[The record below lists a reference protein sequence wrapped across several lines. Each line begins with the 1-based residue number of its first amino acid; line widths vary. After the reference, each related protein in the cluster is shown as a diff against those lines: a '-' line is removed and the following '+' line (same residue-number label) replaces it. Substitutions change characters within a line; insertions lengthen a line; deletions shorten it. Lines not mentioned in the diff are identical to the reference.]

1 MAITKRVGGAL
12 VTAVAAVAVIG
23 LSATPAMASTTL
35 TVHVTGGGSITAK
48 TGTSSKDTTVLTD
61 NGVSVTCMPS
71 GKGSKFK
78 PSSEATGSISNG
90 THKGATTVAVGKTT
104 KLSFNDCIGLL
115 GKVTNK
121 VESEGNI
128 SVDSKTN
135 SAGDSAGVIGPVKV
149 AVSMPSCSF
158 TVTGYAPGYYNN
170 KTHTLFVTP
179 HLPKGLKGLFKAQL
193 TISNEK
199 SCPGGIIKNGQHP
212 TFVANGGY
220 AVSRKVTIK
229 ST

>member
-12 VTAVAAVAVIG
+12 ATAVAAVAVIG

-35 TVHVTGGGSITAK
+35 TVKVTGGGSITAK

-61 NGVSVTCMPS
+61 NGVSVTCS
-71 GKGSKFK
+71 AKGKT

-90 THKGATTVAVGKTT
+90 SHKGASPVAVGKTT
-104 KLSFNDCIGLL
+104 KLSFNDCEGLL
-115 GKVTNK
+115 GPVTNK
-121 VESEGNI
+121 VEAEGSI

-135 SAGDSAGVIGPVKV
+135 SAGDTAGVIGPVKV
-149 AVSMPSCSF
+149 AVSMPGCSF
-158 TVTGYAPGYYNN
+158 TVTGYAPGYYSN
-170 KTHTLFVTP
+170 KTHTLFVTTK
-179 HLPKGLKGLFKAQL
+179 LPKGLTGTFKAQL

-220 AVSRKVTIK
+220 AVSRKVVIK